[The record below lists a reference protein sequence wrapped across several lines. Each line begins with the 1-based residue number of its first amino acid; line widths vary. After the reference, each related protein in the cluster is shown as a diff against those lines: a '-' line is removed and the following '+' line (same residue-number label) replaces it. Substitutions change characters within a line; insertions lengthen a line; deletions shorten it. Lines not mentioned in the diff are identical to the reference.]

1 MPSGVASLW
10 DQIDRGPS
18 STLGRMKRQNVIALH
33 FELRPRWQSRELLFG
48 YRAASALVGADSL
61 WLPSSGPGNKHVEE
75 MTMNLSDD
83 PMFERF
89 SDFARHPE
97 KQDAHMEALLGR
109 IRERLPKIEELLVEI
124 ADHWGE
130 EDGVYRFYHQSFKVF
145 GLQQITKESFKLI
158 EKIGGETDPL
168 NGWYCQIV
176 KEGTEGDFCDDTNA
190 HWPEQTRPILEA
202 FWHTKYF
209 LAMMAKYGKELQSA
223 PRVLP
228 SGWASVLCLFSLR

>member
-1 MPSGVASLW
+1 
-10 DQIDRGPS
+10 
-18 STLGRMKRQNVIALH
+18 
-33 FELRPRWQSRELLFG
+33 
-48 YRAASALVGADSL
+48 
-61 WLPSSGPGNKHVEE
+61 VEE
-75 MTMNLSDD
+75 MAMSLRDD
-83 PMFERF
+83 AMFKRF

-145 GLQQITKESFKLI
+145 GIQQITKKAFTLI
-158 EKIGGETDPL
+158 EEIGGETDPL

-176 KEGTEGDFCDDTNA
+176 KEGTEGDFRDDTNE

-223 PRVLP
+223 PRALP
-228 SGWASVLCLFSLR
+228 SGSVRALGRKLDWKTLSPWSIIRNLKSTVFRLCWAVTCASRPPAALHQ